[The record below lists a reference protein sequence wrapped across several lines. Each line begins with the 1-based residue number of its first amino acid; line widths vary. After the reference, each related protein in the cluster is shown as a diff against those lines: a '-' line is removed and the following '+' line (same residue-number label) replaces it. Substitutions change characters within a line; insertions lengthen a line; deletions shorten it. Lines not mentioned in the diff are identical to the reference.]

1 MWDKG
6 DNRMTV
12 RELIAELEKCEDKEA
27 DVMVD
32 NGDEDGLLHDIGGT
46 YLSPIIKRGIFIIVE
61 V

>member
-1 MWDKG
+1 
-6 DNRMTV
+6 MTV